1 MTLNS
6 LATSQRLII
15 CSQLQPLGTSV
26 FLEPS
31 RGQRSTSW
39 ALSLLSLSTS
49 PHGLEGSL
57 LPAEGTSQE
66 PEMAQEMGEFLS
78 LVGIMAGT
86 SCPCPQALE
95 ELLRL

>member
-1 MTLNS
+1 MRRSGEDEVPGPAQLTPEIALN
-6 LATSQRLII
+6 
-15 CSQLQPLGTSV
+15 
-26 FLEPS
+26 
-31 RGQRSTSW
+31 
-39 ALSLLSLSTS
+39 LLSLSTS

-57 LPAEGTSQE
+57 LLAEGTSQE

-95 ELLRL
+95 ELLRP

>member
-1 MTLNS
+1 MS
-6 LATSQRLII
+6 GGRWSSEVRPSGEDEVPGP
-15 CSQLQPLGTSV
+15 SQLTPEV
-26 FLEPS
+26 
-31 RGQRSTSW
+31 